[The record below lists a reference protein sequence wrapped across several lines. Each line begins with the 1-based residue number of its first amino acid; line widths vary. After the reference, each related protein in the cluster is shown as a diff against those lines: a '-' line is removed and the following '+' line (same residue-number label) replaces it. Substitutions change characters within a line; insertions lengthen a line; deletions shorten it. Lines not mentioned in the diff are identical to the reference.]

1 MLLSGCAPEVPP
13 ADLVLVNGKIVTADP
28 AMPEASAVAVRAD
41 TIAAV
46 GPEDEIRQL
55 IGPSTLTID
64 LAGNLAIPGFIE
76 GHGHFMS
83 LGQSKM
89 ILDLTSAE
97 SWDDIVGMVDK
108 AVDVAEP
115 GEWITGRG
123 WHQEKWNSVPEDAV
137 DGVPTHHSL
146 SQVSPDNPVYL
157 RHASGHASF
166 ANAEAMRRSAISAE
180 TPNPPG
186 GEIIKDV
193 RGEPT
198 GHLRET
204 AQQLVARAMSQDL
217 SQRTDEEILAEK
229 YRMAELAA
237 NELLE
242 NGITAFHDAGASFET
257 IDFYKRLVDEGRM
270 PVRLYVMVSPGD
282 LAEMASRLDD
292 YRMINYGD
300 KLTVRS
306 IKQYIDGA
314 LGAHGAWLLEP
325 YEDMPSTSGLN
336 TVPID
341 SIKRTAEIAVDHDFQ
356 LNTHAIGDRA
366 NREVLDIY
374 EAAFDDDV
382 EADRRWRIEHAQHI
396 DPADIDRFAELGVI
410 ASMQAVHA
418 TSDGPWVP
426 KRIGEERA
434 REGAYIWQSL
444 WKSGALVTN
453 GTDVPVE
460 DVDPIA
466 NFYSSV
472 SRRLDDGT
480 VFYPD
485 QRLTRE
491 QALKA
496 YTTNNAYASFE
507 ENRLGSISVG
517 KWADI
522 TVVSRDIMTVPEE
535 DIPGTRILYTIVGGK
550 VEFDAAASQE
560 GGGD

>member
-1 MLLSGCAPEVPP
+1 M
-13 ADLVLVNGKIVTADP
+13 NGKIVTADP